1 MNQLKFD
8 VPVHMILWIALLIA
22 GLFFA
27 GCSHNLNTTVAGKWF
42 RIGGEGC
49 SITYAN
55 GLVVMSGTR
64 ENAESLIETN
74 DVDGLGNPA
83 DVKAVRSIRY
93 KVGPQISGYM
103 TDLAKISPE
112 AAIEYVKVM
121 PQMTASSITPAKPE
135 TAKES
140 SSIVQPILTKIK
152 QAMGGDTA
160 KVIVGDGEYQHLDKD
175 RSIKYQSA
183 LCSELLQYAND
194 EVTMESGEGLK
205 STLIHYAGR
214 LGQLVAK
221 GKSDTKM
228 RISKATIRGGKL
240 VYLIYVL
247 EKDDGS
253 EEEIDC
259 PSCFEVED

>member
-1 MNQLKFD
+1 MNLKYD
-8 VPVHMILWIALLIA
+8 VPIHMILWIALLIA

-27 GCSHNLNTTVAGKWF
+27 GCSHNLNTTVAGKYF
-42 RIGGEGC
+42 RVGGEGC

-55 GLVVMSGTR
+55 GLIVMSGTR
-64 ENAESLIETN
+64 ENAESLVETN
-74 DVDGLGNPA
+74 DVDGLGNPS

-121 PQMTASSITPAKPE
+121 PQMTASTITPAKPE

-140 SSIVQPILTKIK
+140 SSIVQPILSKIK
-152 QAMGGDTA
+152 DALGGGES
-160 KVIVGDGEYQHLDKD
+160 KVIVGDGEYKSLDKD
-175 RSIKYQSA
+175 RSIKYQAA
-183 LCSELLQYAND
+183 LCSELLTYADD
-194 EVTMESGEGLK
+194 EAQMESGETLK
-205 STLIHYAGR
+205 STLIHFAGR
-214 LGQLVAK
+214 LGQLTAK
-221 GKSDTKM
+221 GKTESKM

-247 EKDDGS
+247 ERDDGS

-259 PSCFEVED
+259 PSCYGVED

>member
-1 MNQLKFD
+1 MNLKYD
-8 VPVHMILWIALLIA
+8 VPIHMILWIALLIA

-27 GCSHNLNTTVAGKWF
+27 GCSHNLNTTVAGKYF
-42 RIGGEGC
+42 RVGGEGC

-55 GLVVMSGTR
+55 GLIVMSGTR

-74 DVDGLGNPA
+74 DVDGLGNPS

-121 PQMTASSITPAKPE
+121 PQMTASSITPSKPE

-140 SSIVQPILTKIK
+140 SSIVQPILSKIK
-152 QAMGGDTA
+152 DALGGGES

-175 RSIKYQSA
+175 RSIKYQAA
-183 LCSELLQYAND
+183 LCSELLTYAD
-194 EVTMESGEGLK
+194 DTAEMESGETLK
-205 STLIHYAGR
+205 STLIHFAGR
-214 LGQLVAK
+214 LGQLTAK
-221 GKSDTKM
+221 GKSETKM

-247 EKDDGS
+247 ERDDGS

-259 PSCFEVED
+259 PSCYGVED